1 MSTPQHGHDDNV
13 IPMTEAPNSLEAEQ
27 IVLGAVMVDAT
38 ILPEV
43 EEELGQDPAVFYRP
57 AHETIWRTILQH
69 VAGGLPLNPVVLA
82 DTLAKSG
89 DLQRIGGAPYLH
101 TLYGAPPTAS
111 FGPHHAKIVREHAKR
126 RQIAQL
132 GTRLIQAARESSE
145 DHDELLA
152 TARHALGLTAIK
164 EHWPALTPLGQQ
176 GPLPAFP
183 VDALPAWVAEQVHA
197 VAEFTQTPADM
208 AATMALAALSTAA
221 GGRVHVQIRDGWV
234 EQTNLYLVVAMPPA
248 SRKSDV
254 FATMTRPIY
263 DIEAALQEDARPSI
277 IEAEVAKEAAEAR
290 AEAIMTKARKADDA
304 TASTSLVAEAAG
316 LRMESES
323 IVVPPKPRLTASGDV
338 TPETLTKLLSTHGSL
353 GVLSP
358 EGDLFDIIAG
368 RYSSRP
374 NLGVFLQGHK
384 GERLQAERITR
395 DTDLGEKPAL
405 TIGITLQP
413 PVLLDLAQTPGARGR
428 GLLARFLF
436 SVPASTLGY
445 RRIVVPSVPEQVSRT
460 YQSRL
465 TTLVH
470 TLTDLPEPVTIK
482 CSGLADQA
490 IIKLQEAIEPQL
502 RPDGALAHID
512 DWAGKYVGAVAR
524 IAGLLHLADRATSGW
539 GEPIEATTIERAIA
553 IGEYYTAHALAAFD
567 LMETDADSEKAQLV
581 LDWIR
586 RTKTTHFKAHEL
598 VTAWRRVFPTVSS
611 AAPALRLLEEHGYI
625 RRLHEARAGGG
636 DANRL
641 RYSECTL
648 RLRRPTTS
656 QSDDSRS

>member
-1 MSTPQHGHDDNV
+1 MSTPQHAPGDNV
-13 IPMTEAPNSLEAEQ
+13 IPMTEAPNSVEAEQ
-27 IVLGAVMVDAT
+27 IVLGAVMLNAAV
-38 ILPEV
+38 LPEI

-57 AHETIWRTILQH
+57 VHETIWRAIVELVT
-69 VAGGLPLNPVVLA
+69 GGIPPNPVVLT

-89 DLQRIGGAPYLH
+89 DLQRVGGASYLH
-101 TLYGAPPTAS
+101 TLYKAAPTAAA
-111 FGPHHAKIVREHAKR
+111 GQHYARIVREHADR
-126 RQIAQL
+126 RQIVGL
-132 GTRLIQAARESSE
+132 GTRLIQAARDSGE

-152 TARHALGLTAIK
+152 AARHALAHTTV
-164 EHWPALTPLGQQ
+164 EERWPAPTPLGEQ

-183 VDALPAWVAEQVHA
+183 VDALPTWVAEQVAA

-254 FATMTRPIY
+254 FAAMTRPIY
-263 DIEAALQEDARPSI
+263 DIEAAMQEDARPSI

-290 AEAIMTKARKADDA
+290 AESILAKARKTDDS
-304 TASTSLVAEAAG
+304 TAATSLVAEAAG
-316 LRMESES
+316 LRMEADS
-323 IVVPPKPRLTASGDV
+323 IAVPPKPRLTASGDV
-338 TPETLTKLLSTHGSL
+338 TPETLTKLLSTHGRL

-395 DTDLGEKPAL
+395 EADLGEKPAL

-413 PVLLDLAQTPGARGR
+413 PVLMDLAQTPGARGR

-436 SVPASTLGY
+436 SLPASTLGY
-445 RRIVVPSVPEQVSRT
+445 RKIVVPPVPEKTSRA
-460 YQSRL
+460 YESHL
-465 TTLVH
+465 TALVH
-470 TLTDLPEPVTIK
+470 TLTDLPEAVTIK
-482 CSGLADQA
+482 CSGPADQA
-490 IIKLQEAIEPQL
+490 VIKLQEDVEPKL
-502 RPDGALAHID
+502 RPDGPLAHID

-524 IAGLLHLADRATSGW
+524 IAGLLHLADRTTGRW

-553 IGEYYTAHALAAFD
+553 IGEYYTAHALAAFG
-567 LMETDADSEKAQLV
+567 LMETDADTEKAQQA

-586 RTKTTHFKAHEL
+586 RTKATSFKAHEL
-598 VTAWRRVFPTVSS
+598 VTARRRAFPTVSS
-611 AAPALRLLEEHGYI
+611 TAPALRLLEEHGYV
-625 RRLHEARAGGG
+625 RRLHEERAGTRGRQPAVVYRVHPSVAELE
-636 DANRL
+636 D
-641 RYSECTL
+641 EPF
-648 RLRRPTTS
+648 PT
-656 QSDDSRS
+656 SR